1 MSERQITELLRR
13 MPVPAEREA
22 EERAWRVVQAAFEQ
36 RVPAPR
42 RRRSNRLAIAVA
54 IGILAL
60 ALALTP
66 AGAKVADL
74 VHDVVHPG
82 EKNARPELTSLPT
95 SGRLLVTSPTGAWVG
110 AAFIVL
116 TGLLVI
122 ALLVEALPH
131 RPGWLNRLKRLAIAI
146 AVGIVVG
153 TLTFGAAFL
162 GLYLSCPFF

>member
-1 MSERQITELLRR
+1 MHGPSGSALRKFR
-13 MPVPAEREA
+13 
-22 EERAWRVVQAAFEQ
+22 F
-36 RVPAPR
+36 
-42 RRRSNRLAIAVA
+42 
-54 IGILAL
+54 
-60 ALALTP
+60 
-66 AGAKVADL
+66 AG
-74 VHDVVHPG
+74 
-82 EKNARPELTSLPT
+82 
-95 SGRLLVTSPTGAWVG
+95 
-110 AAFIVL
+110 AFIVL